1 MPEKK
6 ITVILKYFSYHA
18 KQILDPYSILTLT
31 VKYNL
36 QYDHLDEKNE
46 ELFYPVRYLSPPSRE
61 NLRNGE
67 LRHEMR
73 LVISTPIISACQ
85 IARLLPPADVQRKKQ
100 TPRKRPL
107 ALLTNPPMAV
117 CSTRLYSLQPI
128 RISMSPTRS
137 LLRAPSPSPEQL
149 PQLPS
154 VLLSVSERL
163 FQLRHLRHPLL
174 LRHLFGLRRLFIRL
188 TRPRPCA
195 PAHYL
200 ALLDRLLQPVL
211 HEEREPRPRRDLH

>member
-1 MPEKK
+1 MNTSP
-6 ITVILKYFSYHA
+6 SYYA
-18 KQILDPYSILTLT
+18 KQTNSYLIHTVLT

-36 QYDHLDEKNE
+36 QDDHLDEKNE

-107 ALLTNPPMAV
+107 ALLTNPPKAV
-117 CSTRLYSLQPI
+117 LLPGTYCTLQSATDSHFNVPDPFAPPRPVSVSRAVATAPVGPPL
-128 RISMSPTRS
+128 RI
-137 LLRAPSPSPEQL
+137 RAPPSAATPSSPASSLSSVWPPSPR
-149 PQLPS
+149 PPAHAS
-154 VLLSVSERL
+154 SS
-163 FQLRHLRHPLL
+163 PC
-174 LRHLFGLRRLFIRL
+174 
-188 TRPRPCA
+188 PRPLSCSSRSA
-195 PAHYL
+195 SPAG
-200 ALLDRLLQPVL
+200 PS
-211 HEEREPRPRRDLH
+211 RRA

>member
-18 KQILDPYSILTLT
+18 KQILDQYSILTLT

-73 LVISTPIISACQ
+73 LVISAPIISACQ
-85 IARLLPPADVQRKKQ
+85 IARLLPPADVQRKKK
-100 TPRKRPL
+100 TARERPL
-107 ALLTNPPMAV
+107 ALL
-117 CSTRLYSLQPI
+117 
-128 RISMSPTRS
+128 
-137 LLRAPSPSPEQL
+137 
-149 PQLPS
+149 
-154 VLLSVSERL
+154 
-163 FQLRHLRHPLL
+163 
-174 LRHLFGLRRLFIRL
+174 
-188 TRPRPCA
+188 
-195 PAHYL
+195 
-200 ALLDRLLQPVL
+200 
-211 HEEREPRPRRDLH
+211 

>member
-6 ITVILKYFSYHA
+6 DTMILKYFPYCAKPRNPYLIHA
-18 KQILDPYSILTLT
+18 ELT

-85 IARLLPPADVQRKKQ
+85 IARLLPPADVQRKNKLRGNVRSPYKRIRPTSQ
-100 TPRKRPL
+100 GGMLYQALQSSTDSHFNVPDPVAPPRSVSVSRVVATAPVGPPL
-107 ALLTNPPMAV
+107 
-117 CSTRLYSLQPI
+117 
-128 RISMSPTRS
+128 RI
-137 LLRAPSPSPEQL
+137 RAPPSAATPSSPASSSSPVWQRSCL
-149 PQLPS
+149 P
-154 VLLSVSERL
+154 
-163 FQLRHLRHPLL
+163 
-174 LRHLFGLRRLFIRL
+174 
-188 TRPRPCA
+188 
-195 PAHYL
+195 PAHASSSPYS
-200 ALLDRLLQPVL
+200 RPVPCSS
-211 HEEREPRPRRDLH
+211 RSASPACPSRRA